1 LAAAMHFIPWGWQ
14 SQLSWIIERLTKK
27 GKGPMTLNKVAQ
39 GGFILISLVFIIS
52 T

>member
-1 LAAAMHFIPWGWQ
+1 MPSIPSGWQ
-14 SQLSWIIERLTKK
+14 SQLSWIIEHQTKK
-27 GKGPMTLNKVAQ
+27 GTVRMTVNKVAQ